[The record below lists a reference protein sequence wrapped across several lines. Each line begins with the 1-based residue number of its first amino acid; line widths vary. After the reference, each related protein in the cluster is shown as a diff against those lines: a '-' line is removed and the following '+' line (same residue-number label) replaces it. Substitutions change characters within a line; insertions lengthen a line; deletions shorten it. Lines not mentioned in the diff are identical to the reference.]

1 MRGLA
6 TVEAE
11 LVSPGPSYSHPHQVD
26 FSHTLAPD
34 EYESRLEDGLEYV
47 DSVYSDSSDEDEVDE
62 SKRREAA
69 AMQDRM
75 LREPEIKFTKEEDQ
89 QLARLVKQ
97 HDERYRSVNF
107 GEELI
112 KEMIMCR

>member
-26 FSHTLAPD
+26 FSHALAPE

-47 DSVYSDSSDEDEVDE
+47 DSVYSDSSDEEMSVFLEHHRRAMSVQRERE
-62 SKRREAA
+62 SMARESVLR
-69 AMQDRM
+69 DSI
-75 LREPEIKFTKEEDQ
+75 LRE
-89 QLARLVKQ
+89 
-97 HDERYRSVNF
+97 SVGNT
-107 GEELI
+107 
-112 KEMIMCR
+112 